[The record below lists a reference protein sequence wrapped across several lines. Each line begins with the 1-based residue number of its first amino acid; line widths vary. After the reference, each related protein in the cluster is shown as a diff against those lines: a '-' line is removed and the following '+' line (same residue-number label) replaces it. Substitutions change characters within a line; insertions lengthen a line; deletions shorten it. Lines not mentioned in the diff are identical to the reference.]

1 MPPRE
6 FSRARRALASRLDK
20 GGQGAVASRIRKL
33 KRPTIPV
40 WIVNR
45 LAREERPTIEKL
57 ITTADRMRA
66 AQLGRT
72 KAADALPRAAREHHA
87 ALAHLV
93 DGAARI
99 LEEAGLGGSHRV
111 LLRIE
116 NTLEAAVADP
126 ATQAALREGGLER
139 ELAVRGFDVF
149 GGARPERRSR
159 PAKERARG
167 PQRTGKSR
175 AGRAPRRAAPL
186 TGT

>member
-126 ATQAALREGGLER
+126 ATQAAPVKVAWSASLPFVASTCSAER
-139 ELAVRGFDVF
+139 DLSGALGPPRSERAALSGPARAGP
-149 GGARPERRSR
+149 GARRGARRR
-159 PAKERARG
+159 
-167 PQRTGKSR
+167 
-175 AGRAPRRAAPL
+175 
-186 TGT
+186 